1 MKTIYDN
8 LVKEAEDILH
18 EIRRID
24 KQLETLPKGDLSCT
38 KNGKYVK
45 WYYTN
50 ENVRRYI
57 PKQEEKFAKLLAKR
71 KYLTALKKDL
81 EKERRILLKLI
92 DFKPNSFRTHLEIL
106 ESAGYAELLKDE
118 VKPHNKQYEEWMEE
132 HYETNTYRQEGQLH
146 DVGEGLLVRSKAEAM
161 IVAAL
166 RKYNI
171 PFRYECIC
179 YLGKEKVFPDF
190 TIIHPKSGKLYY
202 WEHLGKMSDCTYYSD
217 QYKKLKKYNDAGIVM
232 GINLII
238 TTETKDIPLN
248 YATIEHR
255 IKEFFL

>member
-1 MKTIYDN
+1 MYKI
-8 LVKEAEDILH
+8 K
-18 EIRRID
+18 RID
-24 KQLETLPKGDLSCT
+24 KELQALPKGDLSCT

-45 WYYTN
+45 WYYTY
-50 ENVRRYI
+50 ENVRKYI
-57 PKQEEKFAKLLAKR
+57 PKQKKEFAKLLAKR
-71 KYLTALKKDL
+71 KYLTQLKNDL

-92 DFKPNSFRTHLEIL
+92 DNEPKVGVSHLEIL
-106 ESAGYAELLKDE
+106 ESAGYAELLKEE
-118 VKPHNKQYEEWMEE
+118 VCPQNEYYKAWMKEE
-132 HYETNTYRQEGQLH
+132 YETNPFHSEGLLQ
-146 DVGEGLLVRSKAEAM
+146 DVGEGLRVRSKAEAM

-171 PFRYECIC
+171 PFRYECVC

-190 TIIHPKSGKLYY
+190 TIIHPKSGKKYY
-202 WEHLGKMSDCTYYSD
+202 WEHLGKMSDPGYYVD

-238 TTETKDIPLN
+238 TTETGEMPLN
-248 YATIEHR
+248 YTTIEHR